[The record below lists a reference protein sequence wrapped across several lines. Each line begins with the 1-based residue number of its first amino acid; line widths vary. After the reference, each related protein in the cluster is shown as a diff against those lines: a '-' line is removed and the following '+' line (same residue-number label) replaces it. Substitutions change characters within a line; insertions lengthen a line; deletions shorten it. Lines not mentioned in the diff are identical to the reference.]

1 MPIAIEPVTDG
12 FHDEVYRICRAA
24 WEADVPDIPYG
35 SRAVYD
41 ALLRHPRPGQDFERY
56 LALLDGAPA
65 GFLRIR
71 LPTQDNLHT
80 VHLDLFT
87 DPGRRRRGV
96 GRALFEYAV
105 ARAHALGRTH
115 LRSETTDNR
124 PDGRA
129 FATAMGA
136 AAGLPP
142 GGSLDAVAADGVR

>member
-12 FHDEVYRICRAA
+12 FHGEVYRICRAA